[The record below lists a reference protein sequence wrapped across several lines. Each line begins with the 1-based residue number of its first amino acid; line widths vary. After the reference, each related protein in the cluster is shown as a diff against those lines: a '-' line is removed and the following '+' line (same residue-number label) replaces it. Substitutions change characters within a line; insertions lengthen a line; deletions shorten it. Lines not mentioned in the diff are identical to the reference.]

1 MPDHIVER
9 HFYQV
14 TIPNLISIIRLGM
27 VPYIV
32 WTLFDGRALLA
43 FALFVV
49 VGISD
54 GVDGFIAR
62 KFNQRTELG
71 AYLDPIADK
80 TLLMAMFASLGI
92 LGSIPLWLVIIV
104 LTRDVL
110 ILAGV
115 MVAFALGNPIEI
127 KPLFVSKANTAVQIV
142 LVSLALAIPA
152 FGLDL
157 ATILLSVVWL
167 CAALTI
173 ASAFA
178 YFAAWTRHV
187 TG

>member
-1 MPDHIVER
+1 M
-9 HFYQV
+9 
-14 TIPNLISIIRLGM
+14 
-27 VPYIV
+27 
-32 WTLFDGRALLA
+32 LA
-43 FALFVV
+43 FVLFVV

-71 AYLDPIADK
+71 AYLDPLADK
-80 TLLMAMFASLGI
+80 TLLITMFVALGY

-115 MVAFALGNPIEI
+115 MVAFVLGDPIEI

-142 LVSLALAIPA
+142 LVALALGIPA
-152 FGLDL
+152 FGMDL
-157 ATILLSVVWL
+157 TGIQVMLVWV
-167 CAALTI
+167 CAILTI

-187 TG
+187 SG

>member
-1 MPDHIVER
+1 M
-9 HFYQV
+9 
-14 TIPNLISIIRLGM
+14 TIPNIISIIRLAM

-32 WTLFDGRALLA
+32 WTLLEGRLMLA
-43 FALFVV
+43 FILFVV

-71 AYLDPIADK
+71 AYLDPLADK
-80 TLLMAMFASLGI
+80 TLLVSMFVALGY
-92 LGSIPLWLVIIV
+92 LEAIPHWLVIIV

-115 MVAFALGNPIEI
+115 MVAFVIGNPIEI

-142 LVSLALAIPA
+142 LVSLALAMPA
-152 FGLDL
+152 FSLDL
-157 ATILLSVVWL
+157 GTVQSIMVWV
-167 CAALTI
+167 CAVLTI

-187 TG
+187 SG

>member
-1 MPDHIVER
+1 M
-9 HFYQV
+9 
-14 TIPNLISIIRLGM
+14 TIPNVISIIRLAM

-32 WTLFDGRALLA
+32 WTLLEGRLVLA
-43 FALFVV
+43 FILFVG

-54 GVDGFIAR
+54 GVDGYIAR

-71 AYLDPIADK
+71 AYLDPLADK
-80 TLLMAMFASLGI
+80 TLLVAMFIALGY
-92 LGSIPLWLVIIV
+92 LEAIPQWLVIIV
-104 LTRDVL
+104 ITRDVL

-115 MVAFALGNPIEI
+115 MMAFVIGNPIEI

-142 LVSLALAIPA
+142 LVSLALAMPA
-152 FGLDL
+152 FNLDL
-157 ATILLSVVWL
+157 GNFQSILVWI
-167 CAALTI
+167 CAVLTI

-187 TG
+187 SG

>member
-1 MPDHIVER
+1 
-9 HFYQV
+9 
-14 TIPNLISIIRLGM
+14 M

-32 WTLFDGRALLA
+32 WTLLEERTMLA
-43 FALFVV
+43 FILFVL

-71 AYLDPIADK
+71 AYLDPLADK
-80 TLLMAMFASLGI
+80 TLLISMFVALGY
-92 LGSIPLWLVIIV
+92 LEAIPQWLVIIV
-104 LTRDVL
+104 LTRDIL

-115 MVAFALGNPIEI
+115 MVAFVIGNPIEI
-127 KPLFVSKANTAVQIV
+127 QPLFVSKANTAVQIV
-142 LVSLALAIPA
+142 LVSLALGMPA

-157 ATILLSVVWL
+157 GTIHTILVWI
-167 CAALTI
+167 CAVLTI

-187 TG
+187 SG

>member
-1 MPDHIVER
+1 M
-9 HFYQV
+9 
-14 TIPNLISIIRLGM
+14 TIPNIISIIRLAM

-32 WTLFDGRALLA
+32 WTLLEGRLMLA
-43 FALFVV
+43 FILFVV

-54 GVDGFIAR
+54 GVDGYIAR

-71 AYLDPIADK
+71 AYLDPLADK
-80 TLLMAMFASLGI
+80 TLLVTMFVALGY
-92 LGSIPLWLVIIV
+92 LEAIPQWLVIIV

-115 MVAFALGNPIEI
+115 MVAFVIGNPIEI

-152 FGLDL
+152 FNLDL
-157 ATILLSVVWL
+157 SSVQSMLVWI
-167 CAALTI
+167 CAVLTI

-187 TG
+187 SG

>member
-1 MPDHIVER
+1 M
-9 HFYQV
+9 
-14 TIPNLISIIRLGM
+14 TIPNLISMIRLAM
-27 VPYIV
+27 VPFIV
-32 WTLFDGRALLA
+32 WTLLDGQSMLA
-43 FALFVV
+43 FILFVV

-62 KFNQRTELG
+62 KFNQQSELG
-71 AYLDPIADK
+71 AYLDPLADK
-80 TLLMAMFASLGI
+80 TLLMTMFVALGY
-92 LGSIPLWLVIIV
+92 LEAIPLWLVIIV

-115 MVAFALGNPIEI
+115 MVAFVLGDPIEI

-142 LVSLALAIPA
+142 LVALALSMPA
-152 FGLDL
+152 FNLEL
-157 ATILLSVVWL
+157 EIIHLVVVWT
-167 CAALTI
+167 CAILTV

-178 YFAAWTRHV
+178 YFVAWTRHV

>member
-1 MPDHIVER
+1 M
-9 HFYQV
+9 
-14 TIPNLISIIRLGM
+14 TIPNIISMIRLAM

-32 WTLFDGRALLA
+32 WTLLDGRTMLA
-43 FALFVV
+43 FILFVV

-71 AYLDPIADK
+71 AYLDPLADK
-80 TLLMAMFASLGI
+80 TLLVSMFVMLGY
-92 LGSIPLWLVIIV
+92 LGNIPLWLVIIV
-104 LTRDVL
+104 ITRDVL

-115 MVAFALGNPIEI
+115 MVAFVLGNPIEI

-142 LVSLALAIPA
+142 LVALALAMPA

-157 ATILLSVVWL
+157 GMVQTGVVWV
-167 CAALTI
+167 CAILTI

-187 TG
+187 TS

>member
-1 MPDHIVER
+1 M
-9 HFYQV
+9 
-14 TIPNLISIIRLGM
+14 TIPNIISIIRLAM

-32 WTLFDGRALLA
+32 WTLLDGQTMLA
-43 FALFVV
+43 FILFVV

-62 KFNQRTELG
+62 NFNQRTELG
-71 AYLDPIADK
+71 AYLDPLADK
-80 TLLMAMFASLGI
+80 TLLMSMFVVLGY
-92 LGSIPLWLVIIV
+92 LGNIPLWLVVII

-115 MVAFALGNPIEI
+115 VVAFVLGDPIEI

-142 LVSLALAIPA
+142 LVAIALAMPA
-152 FGLDL
+152 FGLDIEAIKTVL
-157 ATILLSVVWL
+157 VWA
-167 CAALTI
+167 CALLTI

-178 YFAAWTRHV
+178 YFAAWARHIS
-187 TG
+187 G